1 MLSLQPGKNP
11 AEEPAKEDSNASSPG
26 GTATAVFNDDITIY
40 TGHRLNH
47 LDQGAIKAYAAQGK
61 GKAPARLFVLV
72 CEPDLTPRSIKAAN
86 YASIINPA
94 LARLVERHP
103 LIDVELHQ
111 ESSGE
116 VLEQLRAGELDAGF
130 YFGDALGNPGSLI
143 TFFLRNRISKV

>member
-1 MLSLQPGKNP
+1 MSDQVVQEEPGKNP

-86 YASIINPA
+86 YASIINPT
-94 LARLVERHP
+94 LARLVVPAR
-103 LIDVELHQ
+103 LVELARLV
-111 ESSGE
+111 
-116 VLEQLRAGELDAGF
+116 VLERQREMLL
-130 YFGDALGNPGSLI
+130 LKIPM
-143 TFFLRNRISKV
+143 